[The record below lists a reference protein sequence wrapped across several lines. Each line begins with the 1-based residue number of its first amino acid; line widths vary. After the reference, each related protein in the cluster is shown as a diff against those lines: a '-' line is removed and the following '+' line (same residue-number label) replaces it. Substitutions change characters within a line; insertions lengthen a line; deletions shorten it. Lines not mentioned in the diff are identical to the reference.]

1 MCTSSP
7 SSRAFCAVR
16 RGTHAHEATSA
27 QGTRSRANSLG
38 RPETKTTA
46 VTVVCWS
53 GICGLGSIEIGS
65 LGPINTLPFDHKSGS
80 PESLVSLLP
89 DINKPPVRMATATH
103 ATRPRTRQRP
113 RKVVAGVE
121 ARGLISPAA
130 RLRLCSLDSIVTT
143 PLYRTI
149 VSRAL
154 RRSFSELNRADHAHH
169 KEGRS

>member
-46 VTVVCWS
+46 V
-53 GICGLGSIEIGS
+53 
-65 LGPINTLPFDHKSGS
+65 
-80 PESLVSLLP
+80 
-89 DINKPPVRMATATH
+89 RMATATH
-103 ATRPRTRQRP
+103 ATRPRTSQRP

-154 RRSFSELNRADHAHH
+154 RQPLRRSFSELNRADHAHH
-169 KEGRS
+169 KEGRSCLHVPEDRRRNVKLTSKAIASTHP